1 MRGLSWETGML
12 NNDYREM
19 LQILSEEGV
28 DYIVVGAYALAA
40 HGYPRA
46 TGDIDIWVNPD
57 PANAARVLNSLK
69 RFGSPIYSVAPE
81 NFTVKGTIFQIGV
94 APRRIDIITAIT
106 GVEFEE
112 AWEDRLVA
120 EVDGVKV
127 NILSLDKMIRNK
139 EATGRA
145 KDALD
150 VKILRSK
157 ER

>member
-1 MRGLSWETGML
+1 
-12 NNDYREM
+12 
-19 LQILSEEGV
+19 
-28 DYIVVGAYALAA
+28 
-40 HGYPRA
+40 
-46 TGDIDIWVNPD
+46 
-57 PANAARVLNSLK
+57 
-69 RFGSPIYSVAPE
+69 
-81 NFTVKGTIFQIGV
+81 V

-127 NILSLDKMIRNK
+127 NILSLEKMIRNK